1 MCPTGT
7 DLQLD
12 LGADLIIYTV
22 LYVLLRRLITV
33 RGMRIPPGLGLCPCS
48 RGNKNS
54 AKKFCDWP
62 IVRVLSLGPWALGPA
77 SNKACRK
84 WWTSWNRSI
93 AWGKHTS
100 PLAKLLGFRKP
111 PHRLPPVFSYQLRP
125 CEGSV
130 KLDPVPRTGKLEP
143 TPNE

>member
-62 IVRVLSLGPWALGPA
+62 IVRVLSLGPWA
-77 SNKACRK
+77 R
-84 WWTSWNRSI
+84 
-93 AWGKHTS
+93 
-100 PLAKLLGFRKP
+100 PLTRPVENGGLLGTGQSP
-111 PHRLPPVFSYQLRP
+111 
-125 CEGSV
+125 EGSTQV
-130 KLDPVPRTGKLEP
+130 LLQSCLAFASLHTGCPLSSAINFDPVRGQ
-143 TPNE
+143 